1 MIINEIAMRS
11 PRTRWYLSCISI
23 NIVVAWSISR
33 RKPVLLCTMA
43 IVKLL
48 LHLEAMLFI
57 YL

>member
-11 PRTRWYLSCISI
+11 SRTRWYISCITI
-23 NIVVAWSISR
+23 KIVVAWSISR
-33 RKPVLLCTMA
+33 RKPALLCTMA
-43 IVKLL
+43 IVKLV